1 MPRRARFA
9 NSAWSVF
16 LRIEELVLASSGAD
30 AFEVGFALVLARLY
44 AKRFD
49 RHADR
54 ARASGRRE
62 LEGLLQKAHRAWP
75 DLGVLLR
82 LPVPDETLRAIAPLL
97 DRAAL
102 DGDAE
107 GLDAL
112 FEQLVT
118 RVGKGQKG
126 QFFTPRHV
134 VDFAIGALALSD
146 GERFVDPACG
156 SGAFV
161 LHARAAA
168 RVDAWGYDIDAR
180 AVRVAKLLAL
190 AAGLDE
196 SRFVRKD
203 SLARSARQRLPL
215 AEVIATNPPFAGA
228 PDARGFEVAQLG
240 GAAVERDA
248 LFLERCLEWLAPGG
262 RLAIVLPHGKAASPG
277 WTPLRTW
284 MIERAR
290 VYAVV
295 SLPLETFLPH
305 TSQRTVLLFAKK
317 RAVGATPSPREQ
329 VFFGVSER
337 AGRVK
342 GGEPILAR
350 AFDGERPT
358 WRDHD
363 HDLSQLAGPLAAF
376 LGREGFAK
384 EEVSNGKPRRARSR

>member
-16 LRIEELVLASSGAD
+16 LRIEELILSSSGAD
-30 AFEVGFALVLARLY
+30 AFEVAFALVLARLY
-44 AKRFD
+44 AKRF
-49 RHADR
+49 
-54 ARASGRRE
+54 ARSARRDSFSTRRE
-62 LEGLLQKAHRAWP
+62 LEGTLQRAHRAWP
-75 DLGVLLR
+75 GLGALVR
-82 LPVPDETLRAIAPLL
+82 LPVPDETLRAVLDLL

-107 GLDAL
+107 GIDAL

-134 VDFAIGALALSD
+134 VDFAIRALALAD

-161 LHARAAA
+161 HHAHAAA

-196 SRFVRKD
+196 ARLVRKD
-203 SLARSARQRLPL
+203 SLARAALARLPR
-215 AEVIATNPPFAGA
+215 ADAIATNPPFAGA
-228 PDARGFEVAQLG
+228 PDAGDFEVAKLG

-248 LFLERCLEWLAPGG
+248 LFLERSLAWLVPRG
-262 RLAIVLPHGKAASPG
+262 RLAIVLPHGKAASPA
-277 WTPLRTW
+277 WAPLRAW
-284 MIERAR
+284 LVRRAR

-295 SLPLETFLPH
+295 SLPVETFLPH
-305 TSQRTVLLFAKK
+305 TSQRAVLLFAKK
-317 RAVGATPSPREQ
+317 RGPGDVPSPRER
-329 VFFGVSER
+329 VFFAVSEC
-337 AGRVK
+337 AGRDK
-342 GGEPILAR
+342 RGEPILAR
-350 AFDGERPT
+350 AFAGARPT

-363 HDLSQLAGPLAAF
+363 HDLSQIARPLRAF
-376 LGREGFAK
+376 LAREGFA
-384 EEVSNGKPRRARSR
+384 

>member
-16 LRIEELVLASSGAD
+16 LRIEELILASSGAD
-30 AFEVGFALVLARLY
+30 AFEVAFALVLARLY
-44 AKRFD
+44 SKRFV
-49 RHADR
+49 
-54 ARASGRRE
+54 RASDRDRVHGRRE
-62 LEGLLQKAHRAWP
+62 LEGLLRETHRAWP
-75 DLGVLLR
+75 GLGVLRR
-82 LPVPDETLRAIAPLL
+82 LPVPDETLRAVAELL
-97 DRAAL
+97 DHAVL

-118 RVGKGQKG
+118 RTGKGQKG

-134 VDFAIGALALSD
+134 IDFAIRALALSD

-161 LHARAAA
+161 LHARTAA

-196 SRFVRKD
+196 SRFIRKD
-203 SLARSARQRLPL
+203 SLSRSERVRFPP

-228 PDARGFEVAQLG
+228 PDARDYEVARLG

-248 LFLERCLEWLAPGG
+248 LFLERCLEWLAPRG
-262 RLAIVLPHGKAASPG
+262 RIAIVLPHGKAASTA
-277 WTPLRTW
+277 WTPLRAW
-284 MIERAR
+284 LIARAR

-295 SLPLETFLPH
+295 SLPVETFLPH
-305 TSQRTVLLFAKK
+305 TSQRAVLLFAKK
-317 RAVGATPSPREQ
+317 RAAGDAPSPREQ
-329 VFFGVSER
+329 VFFGISRR
-337 AGRVK
+337 AGRDK
-342 GGEPILAR
+342 SGEPILVRPFAV
-350 AFDGERPT
+350 GRPT

-363 HDLSQLAGPLAAF
+363 HDLSHLAGPLAAF
-376 LGREGFAK
+376 LEREGFA
-384 EEVSNGKPRRARSR
+384 RRAPRTKRGAA